1 MWYPDKYLI
10 MTYSV
15 SGEVNKNEGK
25 DQKQD
30 QMNVG
35 EKSDDGKDSKP
46 DVAEE
51 VSEKQEI
58 EDKSADTC
66 FQVGRTYL
74 YS

>member
-1 MWYPDKYLI
+1 

-30 QMNVG
+30 QINVA

-46 DVAEE
+46 GVAEE